1 MSLLHAGV
9 FGKVLLEDLAP
20 WTSYNFFVHLL
31 LACAKGLFGLRAT
44 GLDFLHI
51 FVVSQVEKM
60 GWCKNRSGG
69 PFEAVKAEYIFES
82 SF

>member
-1 MSLLHAGV
+1 MV
-9 FGKVLLEDLAP
+9 
-20 WTSYNFFVHLL
+20 YNFFVRHF
-31 LACAKGLFGLRAT
+31 LACAKGLFAFHAT

-51 FVVSQVEKM
+51 FRVSQVEKM
-60 GWCKNRSGG
+60 GWGKNRSVG